1 MRLFASLL
9 HFSHRWRFFAIVG
22 AFYAGFCIIWT
33 QTGGKEGQIGPGWA
47 RLARLGGRWGK
58 ISVGIQ
64 GRTDFC
70 RHATDDLECGV
81 ARDPKKLSQGA
92 WPAEMKH
99 KYQVDS
105 CIKLGDLIAFPY
117 DSTTLQRN
125 WSSYQG
131 CDQMGEYGKQKHFV
145 WNVWIAGSRE
155 MLPLACCC
163 PLHVVAALFS
173 ELRHIR
179 ISIMIIRLIIIIMI
193 IILISSGRCCH
204 LHVLLP
210 RRWCCHRWD
219 KVTPHRHSWRDKMDS
234 WIFYFST
241 FILPCKQCIW
251 YNTFPLF
258 CGTLHLHTLY
268 YTQTFKLAASLLP
281 FFRANICS
289 YTWLNDSNTEMWIC
303 SFYLLFL
310 ICRILSPII
319 IYSSSI

>member
-1 MRLFASLL
+1 MIWNVALRGIRKNCQKGRDLLKWNTNIRLTTA
-9 HFSHRWRFFAIVG
+9 
-22 AFYAGFCIIWT
+22 
-33 QTGGKEGQIGPGWA
+33 
-47 RLARLGGRWGK
+47 
-58 ISVGIQ
+58 
-64 GRTDFC
+64 
-70 RHATDDLECGV
+70 
-81 ARDPKKLSQGA
+81 LS
-92 WPAEMKH
+92 
-99 KYQVDS
+99 
-105 CIKLGDLIAFPY
+105 LGDLIAFPY
-117 DSTTLQRN
+117 DSTTLDTQQHYRETEVHFKSATKWDN
-125 WSSYQG
+125 MDSKWILCGMFGMLEAEWCCYQ
-131 CDQMGEYGKQKHFV
+131 
-145 WNVWIAGSRE
+145 
-155 MLPLACCC
+155 
-163 PLHVVAALFS
+163 HVVAALFS